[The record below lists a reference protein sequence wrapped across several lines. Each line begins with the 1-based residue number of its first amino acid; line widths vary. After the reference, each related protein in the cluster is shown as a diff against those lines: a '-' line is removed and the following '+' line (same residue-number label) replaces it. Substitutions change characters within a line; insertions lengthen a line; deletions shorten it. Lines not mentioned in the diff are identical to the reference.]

1 MTDYEIGHGRPPKQ
15 YQFGQ
20 PNGNKPGLTSEGR
33 RRQIENAEK
42 SLAITELLLDGTIE
56 VLKSASPED
65 RAAMIDAALN
75 TLLKDAQNRGLGMPT
90 QQVDNTS
97 SDGSVAPAKIVVQG
111 VKPNAV
117 LSE

>member
-42 SLAITELLLDGTIE
+42 SLLITEMLLDGMID
-56 VLKSASPED
+56 VLDKASVED
-65 RAAMIDAALN
+65 RVAMIDAAKN
-75 TLLKDAQNRGLGMPT
+75 ALLKDAQNRGLGMPT
-90 QQVDNTS
+90 QQVDQTS
-97 SDGSVAPAKIVVQG
+97 SDGSVAPTKIVVQG
-111 VKPNAV
+111 VKPI
-117 LSE
+117 EK